1 MNHITPEILR
11 KAQTHLTNG
20 NQFEPAGMWQTTC
33 HAIEEASG
41 LKSKTGCPTEIFKE
55 ACDLIREQVGTVW
68 PIHVLGK
75 QRMTLEQIQGGRFMY
90 LELLAL
96 AIEDGCL

>member
-1 MNHITPEILR
+1 MKHITPEILR
-11 KAQTHLTNG
+11 LAQTHLMTGDEFETND
-20 NQFEPAGMWQTTC
+20 MWETTC

-41 LKSKTGCPTEIFKE
+41 QTDSGVSPIFQE
-55 ACDLIREQVGTVW
+55 TCDLIHAQLGTIYPFSV
-68 PIHVLGK
+68 IGTADATK
-75 QRMTLEQIQGGRFMY
+75 EQIQGGRFMY